1 MCFGCLEKTAKL
13 RSTDKRVVADSKDD
27 PMFIPVYDSN
37 TLRSIRWQYVTF
49 GLILV
54 NVAVFAFQ
62 SSGIDQ
68 RVVASFGIV
77 PAELFGVRIFGGA
90 ARGVNDALAVP
101 EGYTLFSYMFFHGD
115 FWHITGN
122 MLFLWV
128 FGDNVE
134 DAMGHWRFLAFYL
147 CCGMFAAL
155 FHAVMLAS
163 SGAPLI
169 GASGA
174 VAGVIAAYVMLY
186 PKVMVWVL
194 VFRVIPLHIP
204 ALWAI
209 GAWAGTQ
216 LVMAFLPSVGPV
228 AWWAHIGGLLAGAV
242 LVVFLRRPG
251 VPLFQRQPVIVIPDA
266 PVA

>member
-1 MCFGCLEKTAKL
+1 
-13 RSTDKRVVADSKDD
+13 
-27 PMFIPVYDSN
+27 MFIPVHDDN
-37 TLRSIRWQYVTF
+37 PLRSIRWQFVTF
-49 GLILV
+49 GLILL

-77 PAELFGVRIFGGA
+77 PAELFSVRIFGGP

-101 EGYTLFSYMFFHGD
+101 EGYTLLSYMFFHGD

-147 CCGMFAAL
+147 VCGVCAAL
-155 FHAVMLAS
+155 FHAVMLS
-163 SGAPLI
+163 GSGAPLI

-174 VAGVIAAYVMLY
+174 VAGVIAAYVMLF
-186 PKVMVWVL
+186 PRVLVWVL
-194 VFRVIPLHIP
+194 AFRVIPLHVP

-209 GAWAGTQ
+209 GAWIVTQ
-216 LVMAFLPSVGPV
+216 VVMAFLPSIGPV

-251 VPLFQRQPVIVIPDA
+251 VPLFRREIPA
-266 PVA
+266 APEPGSPVA

>member
-1 MCFGCLEKTAKL
+1 
-13 RSTDKRVVADSKDD
+13 
-27 PMFIPVYDSN
+27 MFIPVYDDN
-37 TLRSIRWQYVTF
+37 TLRSIRWQFVTF
-49 GLILV
+49 GLILL
-54 NVAVFAFQ
+54 NVVVFAFQ
-62 SSGIDQ
+62 STGLDQ

-77 PAELFGVRIFGGA
+77 PAELFSVRIIGGA
-90 ARGVNDALAVP
+90 ARGINDAWAVP
-101 EGYTLFSYMFFHGD
+101 EGYTLLSYMFFHGD

-134 DAMGHWRFLAFYL
+134 DAMGHGRFLAFYL
-147 CCGMFAAL
+147 ACGVFAAL
-155 FHAVMLAS
+155 FHATMLAG

-186 PKVMVWVL
+186 PRVMVWVL
-194 VFRVIPLHIP
+194 AFRVIPLHVP

-209 GAWAGTQ
+209 GAWVASQ
-216 LVMAFLPSVGPV
+216 IVMVLLPSTGPI
-228 AWWAHIGGLLAGAV
+228 AWWAHIGGLLAGAI

-251 VPLFQRQPVIVIPDA
+251 VPLFRREPAAVTPDA